1 MHPTLPNTS
10 LPSLPAAPRTWR
22 LGTTSYVYPD
32 DILPNVAQLVG
43 HTEDIEVILFE
54 SADVSNLPSPDTVA
68 RMAALAEGR
77 GLTWTI
83 HFPIDRSLADA
94 DPAIRLSAVR
104 QALHIAELTRPLAPY
119 AFIVHPDAI
128 EPGDT
133 AARVA
138 AWQRDFG
145 DSVARLLD
153 GDIAPRLLAVEN
165 LRPPFAWAAPVI
177 ERFDLSVCLDTGH
190 LWLQGA
196 DAAAHFRRWAPRV
209 RVIHL
214 HGERDGR
221 DHLSLA
227 ATDAVR
233 LRAFLDELR
242 AYAHVV
248 SLEVFSFDDTASSI
262 RTLDQLLSS
271 ADPNRPDATPST
283 STPNPQPSAADKV
296 CDKARDKVC
305 ETKPSTHHP
314 PSISNPQ
321 SSICNLQ
328 SSP

>member
-1 MHPTLPNTS
+1 MHPILPNTD

-32 DILPNVAQLVG
+32 DILPNVARLVG

-119 AFIVHPDAI
+119 AYIVHPDAI
-128 EPGDT
+128 TPDAT

-138 AWQRDFG
+138 AWQRDFA

-153 GDIAPRLLAVEN
+153 GGIAPRLLAVEN

-214 HGERDGR
+214 HGERDAR

-233 LRAFLDELR
+233 LRAFLGELS

-248 SLEVFSFDDTASSI
+248 SLEVFSFEDTASSI
-262 RTLDQLLSS
+262 GTLNELLSP
-271 ADPNRPDATPST
+271 ADLKRPDAIQAPS
-283 STPNPQPSAADKV
+283 PL
-296 CDKARDKVC
+296 
-305 ETKPSTHHP
+305 HP
-314 PSISNPQ
+314 
-321 SSICNLQ
+321 
-328 SSP
+328 